1 MAPEGRR
8 NVNWN
13 DFKKVLRA
21 IDEHVTENAYEHGR
35 RWVPER
41 ETAPV
46 TTRRSAAPKKS
57 PNAALAR

>member
-8 NVNWN
+8 KVNWN

-35 RWVPER
+35 RWVLDR
-41 ETAPV
+41 ETEPV
-46 TTRRSAAPKKS
+46 TTRRTAAPRKS
-57 PNAALAR
+57 PNAVLAR